1 MTRPTDEALEAMA
14 VKLEC
19 DHWLDAADLL
29 RACKGRGAEYL
40 VEFDN
45 GDSVSL
51 SSMSGGA
58 SPEGVMG
65 SISLMKETEAGET
78 MFRRYKAVTDW
89 TSGLWESPAPEPC
102 PDHSEWNAA
111 IEAAAKVAERRST
124 DGLSD
129 DNPYNE
135 GWRRCATIT
144 TAAIRNLK
152 KGSGHD

>member
-1 MTRPTDEALEAMA
+1 MSRPNDDELERVAKDCALAAQVMQATGTFETGQSILDQAAAM
-14 VKLEC
+14 
-19 DHWLDAADLL
+19 L
-29 RACKGRGAEYL
+29 RACKGRGADYL

-89 TSGLWESPAPEPC
+89 TSGLWDSPAPEPAPPNFKKG
-102 PDHSEWNAA
+102 PDH
-111 IEAAAKVAERRST
+111 
-124 DGLSD
+124 D
-129 DNPYNE
+129 
-135 GWRRCATIT
+135 
-144 TAAIRNLK
+144 
-152 KGSGHD
+152 